1 VSEAVT
7 DRVTVIRRTRGLSL
21 RLGELWE
28 KRELLYFLV
37 WRDVKVRYKQAA
49 LGVAWAVVQ
58 PLAAMLVFTLIFGRL
73 ADLPSEGVPYALFA
87 YVGLLGWTYF
97 SSAVTQSSASLV
109 ANPALVTKVYAPRV
123 LLPLAGISVP
133 LVDLAISFV
142 LVVPLMAF
150 YDVVPGWQLAALPAF
165 LALAVLTAAAV
176 GLTLSAVNVRY
187 RDVPYAMPFLMQ
199 LWLYASP
206 IVYPATLIPER
217 WQWLY
222 SLNPV
227 VGVVEGLRWS
237 LLGTHGPGRLSL
249 AVSACVAVVGA
260 ALAFVYFRRVERHF
274 ADRI

>member
-1 VSEAVT
+1 MSEAAT

-28 KRELLYFLV
+28 NRELLYFLV

-150 YDVVPGWQLAALPAF
+150 YDVVPGWQLAALPVF

-176 GLTLSAVNVRY
+176 GLALSAVNVRY
-187 RDVPYAMPFLMQ
+187 RDVPYAMPFLIQ

-206 IVYPATLIPER
+206 VVYPATLVPDR

-237 LLGTHGPGRLSL
+237 LLGTDGPGSFSL
-249 AVSACVAVVGA
+249 AVSACVAIVGA
-260 ALAFVYFRRVERHF
+260 ALAFAYFRRVERHF